1 MSHPVP
7 FMKASS
13 VVAPTAASRTVPD
26 LEEAI
31 EEEAEPDVTEAPD
44 ANDDDLDLKNDK
56 YIKKPKA
63 KPAKKAKK
71 SKGDED
77 EEEDGDD
84 EPKAKKGRGRPKSTA
99 AKGKGKK

>member
-13 VVAPTAASRTVPD
+13 VVAPTAASRSVPD

-31 EEEAEPDVTEAPD
+31 EEEAELEVTEVPD

-71 SKGDED
+71 SKAGEDED
-77 EEEDGDD
+77 EDEDD
-84 EPKAKKGRGRPKSTA
+84 EPKAKKGRGRPK
-99 AKGKGKK
+99 GKGKK